1 MLNEFGAG
9 GAFENVKDAMMAI
22 KYRLAFI
29 TASRLTMEVAKQE
42 TFFGETH
49 EPSCIVM
56 LN

>member
-9 GAFENVKDAMMAI
+9 GAFENVKDVMMAI
-22 KYRLAFI
+22 KNRLAFI

-49 EPSCIVM
+49 EPSCKVM